1 MAMANAVRRVM
12 VATDGSADATEALEW
27 LGHVPLEATTAIEV
41 VTVLPRPF
49 PSEVFIAERWAD
61 LLAESQSVV
70 DDARRRLE
78 KRWNNVTGR
87 VLEGDPRAAIIE
99 AATES
104 HADLIVLGAR
114 GLGNVASFLLGSV
127 SLGVTRDA
135 PCAVLVCKG
144 MPRPLRRVSLAVDGS
159 AHARTAVEFF
169 ASLPAPMTTSL
180 RILGVVEP
188 LRYPTSAPGFIA
200 STLKAAMEDFENEA
214 RGRLQMAVGQAATLL
229 RPRVTRVVTAT
240 PTGAPAPTI
249 VRDAETYGCD
259 LIVVGARGLGTLARL
274 ALGSVSEAIL
284 RQASCP
290 VLIVRPRD

>member
-1 MAMANAVRRVM
+1 MAKAVRRVL
-12 VATDGSADATEALEW
+12 VATDGSADATAALEW
-27 LGHVPLEATTAIEV
+27 LGHMPLEATIAIEV

-49 PSEVFIAERWAD
+49 PSEVLIAERWGE
-61 LLAESQSVV
+61 LQAESQSVV

-78 KRWNNVTGR
+78 KRWNNVTAR
-87 VLEGDPRAAIIE
+87 VLEGDARAAIVE
-99 AATES
+99 AATER

-135 PCAVLVCKG
+135 PCPVLVCKG
-144 MPRPLRRVSLAVDGS
+144 APRPLQRVSLAVDGS
-159 AHARTAVEFF
+159 AHARAAVEFF
-169 ASLPAPMTTSL
+169 ASLALPTPTSL

-229 RPRVTRVVTAT
+229 RPRVARVVTAT
-240 PTGAPAPTI
+240 PTGSPAPTI
-249 VRDAETYGCD
+249 VRDAETYGTD

-290 VLIVRPRD
+290 VLVVRPRD